1 MKQKKSVEDYLKTI
15 YILSRKKDVH
25 GADIAK
31 AIGVSRP
38 TVCVSLKALEEEGYI
53 LMDSAREV
61 HLTKKGMQIAE
72 ETYER
77 HNMFCQLLTELGVDE
92 KVAAS
97 DACEM
102 EHAVSDESYQA
113 LKALVAERNGEQRPP
128 SFVWRGIGLCGCDYH
143 GDCTDILTKAGV
155 NHYDDQ

>member
-15 YILSRKKDVH
+15 YVLSGKKDVH

-38 TVCVSLKALEEEGYI
+38 TVCVSLKALAEEGYI
-53 LMDSAREV
+53 LMDDAHEV
-61 HLTKKGMQIAE
+61 HLTEKGLRIAK

-77 HNMFCQLLTELGVDE
+77 HNTFCQLLTRLGVDE
-92 KVAAS
+92 KTAAS

-102 EHAVSDESYQA
+102 EHAVSAESYRA
-113 LKALVAERNGEQRPP
+113 LKALVAEGNG
-128 SFVWRGIGLCGCDYH
+128 G
-143 GDCTDILTKAGV
+143 T
-155 NHYDDQ
+155 

>member
-15 YILSRKKDVH
+15 YILSKKKSVH

-38 TVCVSLKALEEEGYI
+38 TVCVSLKALAEEGYI
-53 LMDSAREV
+53 FTDDMHEV
-61 HLTKKGMQIAE
+61 HLTEKGMRIAR

-77 HNMFCQLLTELGVDE
+77 HDTFCRLLTELGVDE
-92 KVAAS
+92 KTAVS

-102 EHAVSDESYQA
+102 EHAVSAKSYQA
-113 LKALVAERNGEQRPP
+113 LKTLVAGGNGGR
-128 SFVWRGIGLCGCDYH
+128 
-143 GDCTDILTKAGV
+143 
-155 NHYDDQ
+155 